1 MGQKVIIRFFDG
13 NLDNRLHPETISP
26 LFANLSSLRMFKI
39 VFGASSFFPK
49 QLSLLF
55 PLWLISLRA
64 DCIGY
69 ITNFCSK
76 IELLYQIHQ

>member
-1 MGQKVIIRFFDG
+1 MGIWIIVCIQKPSHHFLQTF
-13 NLDNRLHPETISP
+13 P
-26 LFANLSSLRMFKI
+26 SLRMFKI

>member
-1 MGQKVIIRFFDG
+1 MGIWIIVCIQKPSHHFLQTF
-13 NLDNRLHPETISP
+13 H
-26 LFANLSSLRMFKI
+26 SLRMFKI